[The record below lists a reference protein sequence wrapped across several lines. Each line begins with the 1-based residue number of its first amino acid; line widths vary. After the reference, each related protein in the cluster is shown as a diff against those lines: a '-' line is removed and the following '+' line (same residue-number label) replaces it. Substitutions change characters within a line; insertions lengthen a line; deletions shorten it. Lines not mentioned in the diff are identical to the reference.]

1 LADNANSGTSF
12 TPRIGTTMPEY
23 PLGASPGQVSGQVYT
38 DPERYARET
47 SAVLST
53 TWLLADRSESL
64 ADPRDYLVWEA
75 FGQTVIIARQDDT
88 SLKAFHNVC
97 QHRGARI
104 AASSGHCE
112 TGQLVCP
119 WHGFRYDL
127 EGNVIAIPLRDAFG
141 GEQIRDL
148 KSPSVQVEEWAGF
161 IWLNLNPDAE
171 PLRQYAG
178 EIYDELEPYALE
190 QWDLYGAGEWE
201 INANWKAVVDA
212 FNEAYHIPDT
222 HKSTVKGGL
231 LWQQCIYKLFG
242 IHSMMIVP
250 LSSENVHELEP
261 PVDHHK
267 HALVH
272 YLLFPNT
279 VFNIFPNHGQV
290 FCIQPTGPTTTKMR
304 GWTLATREPPAG
316 TNELDWVERN
326 RTGFAHFGRV
336 AQEDVF
342 VLNEFGAASNS
353 IAYKRNI
360 FNLAESR
367 LTAFHENIDMYLG
380 ATND

>member
-1 LADNANSGTSF
+1 VDSGTSF
-12 TPRIGTTMPEY
+12 TPRIGTTMPQY
-23 PLGASPGQVSGQVYT
+23 PVRATAGQVPGSVYT
-38 DPERYARET
+38 DPHRYARER
-47 SAVLST
+47 SAVLGT
-53 TWLLADRSESL
+53 TWLLAGRSEVL
-64 ADPRDYLVWEA
+64 AKPRDYFVWEA
-75 FGQTVIIARQDDT
+75 FGQTVIVARRDDS
-88 SLKAFHNVC
+88 SLSAFHNVC

-127 EGNVIAIPLRDAFG
+127 EGNVIAIPLRDTFSRD
-141 GEQIRDL
+141 QIREI
-148 KSPSVQVEEWAGF
+148 KSPAVQVEEWAGF
-161 IWLNLNPDAE
+161 IWLNLSPEARPFRE
-171 PLRQYAG
+171 YAG
-178 EIYDELEPYALE
+178 EIYDEIELYKLH
-190 QWDLYGAGEWE
+190 QWDLYGFGEWE
-201 INANWKAVVDA
+201 VNANWKAVVDA
-212 FNEAYHIPDT
+212 FNEAYHIADT

-231 LWQQCIYKLFG
+231 LWQQCIYELLG

-250 LSSENVHELEP
+250 LSADDIRELEP

-290 FCIQPTGPTTTKMR
+290 FCIQPTGPTTTKMQ

-316 TNELDWVERN
+316 TSRRDWVERN

-336 AQEDVF
+336 AEEDVF
-342 VLNEFGAASNS
+342 VLNEFGAAAGSL
-353 IAYKRNI
+353 AYKRNI

-367 LTAFHENIDMYLG
+367 LTAFHDNIDIYLQAANG
-380 ATND
+380 